1 MTKRQGATTDN
12 GFFHMKKKIDEN
24 PVSHF
29 GAILEPFWR
38 QFGNIG
44 VLVNFKIQDLQ
55 SESLSAAKIPVFHL
69 NLDSRGPILQ

>member
-29 GAILEPFWR
+29 GAILEPFWSH
-38 QFGNIG
+38 FGG
-44 VLVNFKIQDLQ
+44 
-55 SESLSAAKIPVFHL
+55 
-69 NLDSRGPILQ
+69 NLAI